1 MAEPVHR
8 YLREQSACGEKEERS
23 HFHDW
28 SERLIHTLGYVRT
41 DSASLL
47 FLTNR
52 RALPRLDSRKLAL
65 SVVEGRLSPRPHL
78 SPLFSGGHRSG
89 GLWRGFRRAS
99 YCTSAGRDLFLYRPK
114 ATDKSSKRTVRP

>member
-89 GLWRGFRRAS
+89 GILPGCRS
-99 YCTSAGRDLFLYRPK
+99 TSFCPHKGGSFYWLLQ
-114 ATDKSSKRTVRP
+114 